1 MHSASGLQNTE
12 SASANSW
19 PSPNGLNGSG
29 GSARCDECAAPLAHD
44 QRYCVECGARR
55 GPLAPSIAARVAHG
69 DPANSE
75 PSADA
80 AGAIEPPDD
89 GGATKGGWSGGL
101 PPLAPSAVAVAVMGV
116 LAFGVG
122 VGWAVSPGE
131 EAPELV
137 AAAPPA
143 TTTTPPAASST
154 APPAASSTP
163 PTEAAASASAAPS
176 TEAPA
181 SSASS
186 TPASSSSSPSSPAS
200 KAPKSSKPKPSA
212 PSAPAGTLPPIKHVF
227 LIVLSDQTEGKAF
240 GASSPA
246 PYLANTL
253 TKQGELLPGYYAVS
267 TGELANMDALISGQG
282 PTPQTVANCPLYT
295 EITPGTAA
303 AEGQVLGGGCV
314 YPQQTLTVASQLT
327 SAGKTWRA
335 YVEGTE
341 SGGPGAPISCRHPVL
356 GSADP
361 NQAPSATN
369 PYVTWSNPFVY
380 FDSITSTPACAQ
392 DDVGI
397 EQLSHDLASASKTPS
412 LSFIVPD
419 RCHDGSEEPCAPGQP
434 AGLAATDPFLEKVVQ
449 EIELSP
455 AYGEGGLIAITF
467 DRAPQSGPEA
477 DPSGCCITA
486 TYPNLPTGTL
496 TTSTT
501 TTTTSGGAPPSAGA
515 QGAGLGTTVG
525 GGKVGLLLISKY
537 VKPGSVDAIGQYDH
551 FALLLSIEQLF
562 KLKPLGYAGAPGLLA
577 FDTTVYN
584 AFK

>member
-1 MHSASGLQNTE
+1 M
-12 SASANSW
+12 
-19 PSPNGLNGSG
+19 
-29 GSARCDECAAPLAHD
+29 
-44 QRYCVECGARR
+44 
-55 GPLAPSIAARVAHG
+55 
-69 DPANSE
+69 
-75 PSADA
+75 
-80 AGAIEPPDD
+80 EPPDD
-89 GGATKGGWSGGL
+89 GDATKGGWTGGL

-131 EAPELV
+131 EVPELV

-143 TTTTPPAASST
+143 TTT

-163 PTEAAASASAAPS
+163 PTEAAAPASSTPS

-181 SSASS
+181 STASS
-186 TPASSSSSPSSPAS
+186 TPASSSSSPSAPAS
-200 KAPKSSKPKPSA
+200 KAPKSAKPKPTA
-212 PSAPAGTLPPIKHVF
+212 PSVPAGTVPPIKHVF

-267 TGELANMDALISGQG
+267 GGELANMIALVSGQG
-282 PTPQTVANCPLYT
+282 PTPQTAANCPLFS
-295 EITPGTAA
+295 EVTPGTIG
-303 AEGQVLGGGCV
+303 AEGQVLGSGCV

-335 YVEGTE
+335 YVEGIE
-341 SGGPGAPISCRHPVL
+341 SGGPGAPTSCRHPAL

-361 NQAPSATN
+361 NQAPSTTD

-467 DRAPQSGPEA
+467 DRAPQSGAEA
-477 DPSGCCITA
+477 DSNGCCV
-486 TYPNLPTGTL
+486 PTSYVNFPSA
-496 TTSTT
+496 STT
-501 TTTTSGGAPPSAGA
+501 TTTTTTTAVSTTTSSAPASSPAGSA
-515 QGAGLGTTVG
+515 AGTPPG
-525 GGKVGLLLISKY
+525 GGRVGLLLISKY
-537 VKPGSVDAIGQYDH
+537 VKAGSTAVGEYNH

-562 KLKPLGYAGAPGLLA
+562 GLKPLGYAGARGLLP
-577 FDTTVYN
+577 FDQSIYN
-584 AFK
+584 AHQ